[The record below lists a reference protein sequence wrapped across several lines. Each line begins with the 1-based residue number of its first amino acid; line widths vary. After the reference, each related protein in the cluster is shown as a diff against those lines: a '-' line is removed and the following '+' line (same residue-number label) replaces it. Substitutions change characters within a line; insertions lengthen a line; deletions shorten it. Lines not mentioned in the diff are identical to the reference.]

1 MAAEASGYSRSTAL
15 YWKKKVLDPDF
26 HVGSWGG
33 AKSFKFCEEER
44 DEIRTALRHVINQN
58 NQLTL
63 DEMTSNV
70 IEITNLDI
78 NRNMIHRILKDEW
91 NFTPKNPI
99 PVQRAKFTIENILFY
114 LQHIEW
120 FSDQLASSFQSIK
133 VLDECHFDGRS

>member
-1 MAAEASGYSRSTAL
+1 MFKESRYAERIALGHFAIKHGTTLAAEASGYSRSTAL

-70 IEITNLDI
+70 SEITNL
-78 NRNMIHRILKDEW
+78 E
-91 NFTPKNPI
+91 
-99 PVQRAKFTIENILFY
+99 
-114 LQHIEW
+114 
-120 FSDQLASSFQSIK
+120 
-133 VLDECHFDGRS
+133 